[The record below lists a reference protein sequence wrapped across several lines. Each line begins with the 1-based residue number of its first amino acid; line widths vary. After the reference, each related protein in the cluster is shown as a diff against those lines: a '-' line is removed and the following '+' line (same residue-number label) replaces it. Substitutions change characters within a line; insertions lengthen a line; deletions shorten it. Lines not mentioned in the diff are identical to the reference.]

1 MDTPENWT
9 WADGPVEP
17 GPCAVIDVDGVLADG
32 WHRQRFLQNGKK
44 DWKNFFANAYQDT
57 PIEGSIELL
66 ESLAPTVVLLTSRPD
81 NLRSVTLEWL
91 AKHGYRW
98 ELLVMR
104 GPQDRRYS
112 SPDFKRRSLE
122 AIQGYGFEPLFA
134 MDDDQRNI
142 DMFRSTGLP
151 ALYVHSGYYE
161 A

>member
-9 WADGPVEP
+9 WADGPIET
-17 GPCAVIDVDGVLADG
+17 GPCAVIDVDGVIANG
-32 WHRQRFLQNGKK
+32 WHRQHFLQNGKK
-44 DWKNFFANAYQDT
+44 DWKNFFANAFQDT

-91 AKHGYRW
+91 AEHGYRW

-104 GPQDRRYS
+104 GPKDGRYS

-122 AIQGYGFEPLFA
+122 AIQAYGFTPLFA